1 VRIGIAAS
9 CIGIALSFSA
19 TAAEMHGPSKEQLRR
34 GEYLSVYG
42 GCNDCHTP
50 KNMTPNGPMPDKSR
64 LLSGHPAD
72 ANVPPVPAGVLSQD
86 QWVALTNS
94 HFTAWAGPWGVSFAA
109 NLTPDKETGMGAWT
123 RDQFIKSMR
132 TGKHFGVG
140 RPILPPMPWFNV
152 AALTDRDLTAL
163 FDYLQSIKPIRNKV
177 PDPVPPPK

>member
-1 VRIGIAAS
+1 MAIAAS
-9 CIGIALSFSA
+9 CIGIALAFSA
-19 TAAEMHGPSKEQLRR
+19 SAAETHGPSKEALRR
-34 GEYLSVYG
+34 SEYLSVYG

-50 KNMTPNGPMPDKSR
+50 KNMTSNGPMPDKSR

-72 ANVPPVPAGVLSQD
+72 AKVPPIPPGVISPA
-86 QWVALTNS
+86 QWVALTNGD
-94 HFTAWAGPWGVSFAA
+94 FTAWAGPWGISFAA

-163 FDYLQSIKPIRNKV
+163 FDYLQSVKPIRNKV